1 MSAASPGGAA
11 APGGGPWTG
20 DGAAAGAVV
29 VGASGALGAAFV
41 DALLARGGFATVL
54 ALSRSGPVDPDAGEA
69 PGADAARRDDAAP
82 RSDADAPHL
91 VRARIDVTDEPSIAR
106 AAALAASLAVPRL
119 VIVAS
124 GLLHAPDGLRPE
136 KSIAMLDPDRLAR
149 LFAVNATG
157 PALVAKHLLPRMPR
171 RGRAT
176 FAAVSARVG
185 SISDNRLGGW
195 YGYRASKAAL
205 NMLLRTAAIEWART
219 AKEGVCVGLHPGTVD
234 TPLSAPF
241 QGNVADGALFTPA
254 RSASMLLDVLARL
267 GPADSGRVFA
277 WDGAEVPA

>member
-1 MSAASPGGAA
+1 MSTGARAGDEDRAADGPGA
-11 APGGGPWTG
+11 APGPWPWTA
-20 DGAAAGAVV
+20 DGAPAGAVV
-29 VGASGALGAAFV
+29 VGASGGLGAAFV
-41 DALLARGGFATVL
+41 DALVAHGGFSTVL
-54 ALSRSGPVDPDAGEA
+54 ALSRSGPADGEA
-69 PGADAARRDDAAP
+69 DATAR
-82 RSDADAPHL
+82 L
-91 VRARIDVTDEPSIAR
+91 VRGHVDLADEPSVAR
-106 AAALAASLAVPRL
+106 AAGLAASLAPPRL
-119 VIVAS
+119 VIVAT

-136 KSIAMLDPDRLAR
+136 KSLAMLDPAKLAR

-171 RGRAT
+171 QGRAT

-219 AKEGVCVGLHPGTVD
+219 AKDGVCVGLHPGTVD
-234 TPLSAPF
+234 TALSAPF
-241 QGNVADGALFTPA
+241 QGGVADGKQLFAPA
-254 RSASMLLDVLARL
+254 RSAAMLLEVLARL

-277 WDGAEVPA
+277 WDGREVPA